1 MRRVQGAGIDISG
14 GNNNSITL
22 SDTAKITTIGNSG
35 LGISIFGDNN
45 TVTLSQGTETS
56 TSGTSSDGIYVYD
69 GTGNTLNIAGKVK
82 ATNADANAIHLEGGT
97 NGVVNLKEG
106 AVIIGA
112 IKTDDAWA
120 TGSVLNLD
128 VGLGTS
134 YILTTEGT
142 WTVNDLDER
151 SFSYS
156 NNVASSLSA
165 GNSET
170 ADEMLFTRNRSLQ
183 MSLQRRANTD
193 QGPWVDVYKHS
204 SQRAAN
210 TAQPAMLTYKENSN
224 GISLGLPVLSG
235 ARPLDIVINSHRTA
249 LNIGQDSQTIDSQS
263 TKLGIMVRQA
273 SPVNGWQLTAS
284 GFVGRTSYDGQR
296 GKILDNLSATGM
308 TSLSSEYSSTEAIL
322 AVTAGY
328 TTNLSKTLRF
338 KGSFEGSYAYENFA
352 AYSEGSNFSWAARKL
367 GQTSGGISAGL
378 LYQPQKN
385 LSYHLRVGT
394 QRRTVVK
401 GAQAS
406 YTANGTSYSVG
417 SGLKSENY
425 YDAEVGFD
433 YLGSNGMSL
442 TGSINGFNSE
452 YKINGATAYL
462 SLNWDF

>member
-1 MRRVQGAGIDISG
+1 
-14 GNNNSITL
+14 
-22 SDTAKITTIGNSG
+22 
-35 LGISIFGDNN
+35 
-45 TVTLSQGTETS
+45 
-56 TSGTSSDGIYVYD
+56 
-69 GTGNTLNIAGKVK
+69 
-82 ATNADANAIHLEGGT
+82 
-97 NGVVNLKEG
+97 
-106 AVIIGA
+106 
-112 IKTDDAWA
+112 
-120 TGSVLNLD
+120 
-128 VGLGTS
+128 
-134 YILTTEGT
+134 
-142 WTVNDLDER
+142 
-151 SFSYS
+151 
-156 NNVASSLSA
+156 
-165 GNSET
+165 
-170 ADEMLFTRNRSLQ
+170 MLFDSTRSLQ
-183 MSLQRRANTD
+183 SSISRSAGRD
-193 QGPWVDVYKHS
+193 ESGWVDVYSHS
-204 SQRAAN
+204 SERTAN
-210 TAQPAMLTYKENSN
+210 TAQPNMLPYKANAS
-224 GISLGLPVLSG
+224 GLSVGVPVLSG
-235 ARPLDIVINSHRTA
+235 ARSLDVVINSHRSA
-249 LNIGQDSQTIDSQS
+249 LNIAEDSQKLDGQS
-263 TKLGIMVRQA
+263 TKIGVVLTQPPTA
-273 SPVNGWQLTAS
+273 SGWQLAAS

-308 TSLSSEYSSTEAIL
+308 TSLSSEYSSKEAIL

-328 TTNLSKTLRF
+328 TTTLSKTLRF

-352 AYSEGSNFSWAARKL
+352 AYSEGSNFSWAARNL

-452 YKINGATAYL
+452 YKINGATAYI

>member
-1 MRRVQGAGIDISG
+1 MFSGTITLTNSG
-14 GNNNSITL
+14 GN
-22 SDTAKITTIGNSG
+22 
-35 LGISIFGDNN
+35 GISDFGDNN
-45 TVTLSQGTETS
+45 TTTITGTINAGANSNAVDSSGSNNTTYINGTIQSEIGALYN
-56 TSGTSSDGIYVYD
+56 SGTNSFTLQEGAIIIGPIKSVSLEP
-69 GTGNTLNIAGKVK
+69 TLNI
-82 ATNADANAIHLEGGT
+82 
-97 NGVVNLKEG
+97 
-106 AVIIGA
+106 
-112 IKTDDAWA
+112 
-120 TGSVLNLD
+120 D
-128 VGLGTS
+128 VGLDTS
-134 YILTTEGT
+134 YIYTTEGT
-142 WTVNDLDER
+142 WTVNDLDGR

-308 TSLSSEYSSTEAIL
+308 TSLSAEYSSTEAIL

-367 GQTSGGISAGL
+367 GQTSGGISAGP

-425 YDAEVGFD
+425 YDTEVGFD